1 MVVPVPDSGNYAAL
15 DYSLES
21 KIPYHMAFVR
31 NHYVGRSFLQPSQV
45 TRRMDVRVKLNLVP
59 KLVEGK
65 RIISVNYSIVRGTT
79 SQSRIKILKEA
90 GAKEVHVLISC
101 PPHKHSC
108 VYGIDF
114 PDRKKLLAATA
125 THEEIYRHLGADIV
139 GYLSEEGI
147 VEATHQP
154 KDHFCL
160 VC

>member
-79 SQSRIKILKEA
+79 SQSFIQRNFLFA
-90 GAKEVHVLISC
+90 DGRAYLDTRC
-101 PPHKHSC
+101 
-108 VYGIDF
+108 
-114 PDRKKLLAATA
+114 
-125 THEEIYRHLGADIV
+125 YRHTWTLADQTTLRASTSNHHRILLGSSNSCISWLLFRAQGDEFHH
-139 GYLSEEGI
+139 LCS
-147 VEATHQP
+147 QP
-154 KDHFCL
+154 TA
-160 VC
+160 

>member
-1 MVVPVPDSGNYAAL
+1 
-15 DYSLES
+15 
-21 KIPYHMAFVR
+21 
-31 NHYVGRSFLQPSQV
+31 
-45 TRRMDVRVKLNLVP
+45 MDVRVKLNLVP

-65 RIISVNYSIVRGTT
+65 RIISVNCSIVRGTT
-79 SQSRIKILKEA
+79 SQSRIKIL
-90 GAKEVHVLISC
+90 KEVHVLISC

-125 THEEIYRHLGADIV
+125 THEEIYRHLGADSV